1 MSAPAKQAASTE
13 QVDTATMC
21 QNASLALGPENQ
33 AAAPPPAPKK
43 LDTLIFVLRDH
54 LVQLIPEVEKKFGQL
69 PRESSGQYCASAC
82 VGEARGKLQACP
94 ARGPDGE
101 VEYARRLARVLRALL
116 DRFEDAGAPSS
127 Q

>member
-1 MSAPAKQAASTE
+1 MNATAKQAASTE
-13 QVDTATMC
+13 QVDTATMR
-21 QNASLALGPENQ
+21 QNVFLALEPGGETD
-33 AAAPPPAPKK
+33 APPLAPEKRGS
-43 LDTLIFVLRDH
+43 LIFMLRDH
-54 LVQLIPEVEKKFGQL
+54 LVQLIPEVEKKLGQL
-69 PRESSGQYCASAC
+69 PRESSGRYCVSAC

-116 DRFEDAGAPSS
+116 DHFEDAGTPSS